1 MDDGYRNS
9 ATLYHGARDIAREAN
24 RQSRNQGMDDYRYQ
38 DGNYEGYT
46 PNDSYYRGGN
56 ESNQDEDAQSDATEG
71 HDEDD
76 EIYEGEYQGIP
87 HPDDIK
93 AKQKKKSPSR
103 SDDYRDQKD
112 LMAERLEDEEQ
123 LAHQYENIIEE
134 CGHGRFQW
142 TLFFVLG
149 LALMADGVEVFVV
162 GFVLPSAEKDMCL
175 SSSNKGMLGLIV
187 YLGMMAGA
195 FIWGGLA
202 DKLGRK
208 KVLGMSL
215 AINASFAS
223 LSSFVQG
230 YGFFLFCRLIS
241 GIGIGGSLPIVFAYF
256 SEFLSREKRG
266 EHLSWLCMFWMIGG
280 IYASAM
286 AWTIIP
292 HYGWGF
298 SMGTNYH
305 FHSWRVF
312 VIVCALP
319 CMASMVALKFMPES
333 PRFLL
338 EMGKHDEA
346 WMILKHVHDTNMRA
360 KGAPEK
366 VFTVSHIKTPKQ
378 MDEFIEIQSST
389 GTWYQRWLVRFTT
402 TFKQVWDNAL
412 YCVMGPYRMNT
423 LILAVVWFTIALSY
437 YGLIVWFP
445 DMIRHFQDEA
455 YRAKEKI
462 FKHEHLEHV
471 TFNFT
476 LENQVHEHGRF
487 FNDKFYKMKFKN
499 VIFESS
505 LFDEC
510 YFEDVVSP
518 GTFFKNC
525 TIESTI
531 FYNTD
536 LYHHKFIG
544 CRFINS
550 TFMEQKE
557 GCHLDFEE
565 DNDFL
570 IYLVSFL
577 GSLSVLPGNIVSAL
591 LMDKIGRIKMIG
603 GSMLISAVCCFF
615 LFFGNSESAM
625 IGWQCLFCGA
635 SIAAWNAL
643 DVITVELYPT
653 NKRATAFGILNGICK
668 FGAILGNSIF
678 ASFVGITKVVPILLA
693 SSSLVGGGLI
703 ALRLPETRE
712 QVLM

>member
-1 MDDGYRNS
+1 
-9 ATLYHGARDIAREAN
+9 
-24 RQSRNQGMDDYRYQ
+24 MDDYRYR
-38 DGNYEGYT
+38 GNYEGYA
-46 PNDSYYRGGN
+46 PSDSYYQGN
-56 ESNQDEDAQSDATEG
+56 ESNPEEDAQSDVTEG
-71 HDEDD
+71 HDEED

-87 HPDDIK
+87 HPDDVK
-93 AKQKKKSPSR
+93 SKQAKMAPSR
-103 SDDYRDQKD
+103 ADGLRGQADM
-112 LMAERLEDEEQ
+112 MAERMEDEEQ
-123 LAHQYENIIEE
+123 LAHQYETIIDE

-162 GFVLPSAEKDMCL
+162 SFALPSAEKDMCL
-175 SSSNKGMLGLIV
+175 SSSKKGMLGLIV

-195 FIWGGLA
+195 FILGGLA

-208 KVLGMSL
+208 RVLGMSL

-230 YGFFLFCRLIS
+230 YGAFLFCRLIS

-266 EHLSWLCMFWMIGG
+266 EHLSWLGIFWMTGG

-286 AWTIIP
+286 AWSIIP

-319 CMASMVALKFMPES
+319 CTVSMVALKFMPES

-346 WMILKHVHDTNMRA
+346 WMILKQVHDTNMRA
-360 KGAPEK
+360 KGTPEK

-389 GTWYQRWLVRFTT
+389 GTWYQRWLVRFMTI
-402 TFKQVWDNAL
+402 FKQVWDNAL

-423 LILAVVWFTIALSY
+423 LILAVVWFTMALSY
-437 YGLIVWFP
+437 YGLTVWFP
-445 DMIRHFQDEA
+445 DMIRYFQDEE
-455 YRAKEKI
+455 YKSKMKV
-462 FKHEHLEHV
+462 FFGEHV
-471 TFNFT
+471 HGATINFT
-476 LENQVHEHGRF
+476 MENQIHQHGKLV
-487 FNDKFYKMKFKN
+487 NDKFIKMYFKH
-499 VIFESS
+499 VLFEDTF
-505 LFDEC
+505 FDKC
-510 YFEDVVSP
+510 YFEDVTS
-518 GTFFKNC
+518 TDTYFKNC
-525 TIESTI
+525 TIESTT

-536 LYHHKFIG
+536 LYKHKFID

-550 TFMEQKE
+550 TFLEQKE
-557 GCHLDFEE
+557 GCHMDFEE

-577 GSLSVLPGNIVSAL
+577 GSLSVLPGNIISAL
-591 LMDKIGRIKMIG
+591 LMDRIGRLKMIG

-625 IGWQCLFCGA
+625 IGWQCLFCGT

-653 NKRATAFGILNGICK
+653 NQRATAFGILNGLCK
-668 FGAILGNSIF
+668 FGAILGNTIF

-693 SSSLVGGGLI
+693 AASLVGGGLI

>member
-1 MDDGYRNS
+1 
-9 ATLYHGARDIAREAN
+9 
-24 RQSRNQGMDDYRYQ
+24 MDDYKYH
-38 DGNYEGYT
+38 DNYEGYA
-46 PNDSYYRGGN
+46 PSDGYYRGN
-56 ESNQDEDAQSDATEG
+56 ESNPEEDAQSDVTEG
-71 HDEDD
+71 HDEED

-93 AKQKKKSPSR
+93 AKQAKMAPSR
-103 SDDYRDQKD
+103 VDGLRGQAD
-112 LMAERLEDEEQ
+112 LMAERMEEEEQ
-123 LAHQYENIIEE
+123 LAHQYETIIDE

-162 GFVLPSAEKDMCL
+162 SFALPSAEKDMCL
-175 SSSNKGMLGLIV
+175 SSSKKGML
-187 YLGMMAGA
+187 
-195 FIWGGLA
+195 
-202 DKLGRK
+202 
-208 KVLGMSL
+208 
-215 AINASFAS
+215 
-223 LSSFVQG
+223 
-230 YGFFLFCRLIS
+230 
-241 GIGIGGSLPIVFAYF
+241 
-256 SEFLSREKRG
+256 
-266 EHLSWLCMFWMIGG
+266 
-280 IYASAM
+280 
-286 AWTIIP
+286 
-292 HYGWGF
+292 GWGF
-298 SMGTNYH
+298 SMGTSYH

-319 CMASMVALKFMPES
+319 CTVSMVALKFMPES

-366 VFTVSHIKTPKQ
+366 VFTVSNIKTPKQ

-389 GTWYQRWLVRFTT
+389 GTWYQRWLVRFKT
-402 TFKQVWDNAL
+402 TFKQVWENAL

-423 LILAVVWFTIALSY
+423 LILAVVWFTMALSY
-437 YGLIVWFP
+437 YGLTVWFP
-445 DMIRHFQDEA
+445 DMIRYFQDEA
-455 YRAKEKI
+455 YKSKMKV
-462 FKHEHLEHV
+462 FHNEHV
-471 TFNFT
+471 YGVTINFT
-476 LENQVHEHGRF
+476 MENQIHQHGKLV
-487 FNDKFYKMKFKN
+487 NDKFTKMYFKH
-499 VIFESS
+499 VLFEDT

-510 YFEDVVSP
+510 YFEDVTS
-518 GTFFKNC
+518 TDTYFKNC

-536 LYHHKFIG
+536 LYQHKFIN
-544 CRFINS
+544 CHFINV
-550 TFMEQKE
+550 TFLEQKE
-557 GCHLDFEE
+557 GCHMDLEQ

-577 GSLSVLPGNIVSAL
+577 GSLSVLPGNIISAL
-591 LMDKIGRIKMIG
+591 LMDRVGRLRMIG

-625 IGWQCLFCGA
+625 IGWQCLFCGT

-653 NKRATAFGILNGICK
+653 NQRATAFGILNGLCK
-668 FGAILGNSIF
+668 FGAILGNTIF

-693 SSSLVGGGLI
+693 ATSLVGGGLI

>member
-1 MDDGYRNS
+1 MDDGYRNNPN
-9 ATLYHGARDIAREAN
+9 LYHGARDIAREAA
-24 RQSRNQGMDDYRYQ
+24 RQPWNQGMDDYKYQ
-38 DGNYEGYT
+38 DNYEGYA
-46 PNDSYYRGGN
+46 PGDGYYRGGN
-56 ESNQDEDAQSDATEG
+56 ESNQEEDAQSDATEG
-71 HDEDD
+71 HDEED

-87 HPDDIK
+87 HPDDFK
-93 AKQKKKSPSR
+93 GKQAKMAPSR
-103 SDDYRDQKD
+103 ADGFQTD
-112 LMAERLEDEEQ
+112 LMAERMEDEEQ
-123 LAHQYENIIEE
+123 LAHQYETIIEE

-162 GFVLPSAEKDMCL
+162 SFALPSAEKDMCL
-175 SSSNKGMLGLIV
+175 SSSKKGMLGLIV

-195 FIWGGLA
+195 FVLGGLA

-208 KVLGMSL
+208 RVLSVSL
-215 AINASFAS
+215 AINACFAS

-230 YGFFLFCRLIS
+230 YGAFLFCRLIS

-266 EHLSWLCMFWMIGG
+266 EHLSWLGIFWMAGG
-280 IYASAM
+280 LYASAM
-286 AWTIIP
+286 AWSIIP

-298 SMGTNYH
+298 SMGTSYH

-312 VIVCALP
+312 VIVCVLP
-319 CMASMVALKFMPES
+319 CAVSAVALKFMPES

-346 WMILKHVHDTNMRA
+346 WMILKQVHDTNMRA
-360 KGAPEK
+360 KGTPEK

-412 YCVMGPYRMNT
+412 YCVLGPFRMNT
-423 LILAVVWFTIALSY
+423 LILAVVWFTLALSY
-437 YGLIVWFP
+437 YGLTVWFP
-445 DMIRHFQDEA
+445 DMIRYFQDEE
-455 YRAKEKI
+455 YKSKMKV
-462 FKHEHLEHV
+462 FFGEHV
-471 TFNFT
+471 YGATINFT
-476 LENQVHEHGRF
+476 MENQIHQHGKLV
-487 FNDKFYKMKFKN
+487 NDKFTKMYFKH
-499 VIFESS
+499 VLFEDTY
-505 LFDEC
+505 FDKC
-510 YFEDVVSP
+510 YFEDVTS
-518 GTFFKNC
+518 TDTYFKNC
-525 TIESTI
+525 TIESTF

-536 LYHHKFIG
+536 LYKHKFID
-544 CRFINS
+544 CRFINT
-550 TFMEQKE
+550 TFLEQKE
-557 GCHLDFEE
+557 GCHMDFEE

-577 GSLSVLPGNIVSAL
+577 GSLSVLPGNIISAL
-591 LMDKIGRIKMIG
+591 LMDRVGRLKMMG

-625 IGWQCLFCGA
+625 IGWQCLFCGT

-643 DVITVELYPT
+643 GVITVELYPT
-653 NKRATAFGILNGICK
+653 NQRATAFGILNGLCK
-668 FGAILGNSIF
+668 FGAILGNTIF

-693 SSSLVGGGLI
+693 AASLVGGGLI

>member
-1 MDDGYRNS
+1 MEDGYRNS
-9 ATLYHGARDIAREAN
+9 PHLYHGARDLAREAT
-24 RQSRNQGMDDYRYQ
+24 RQSRNQGMDDYTYQ
-38 DGNYEGYT
+38 DSYEGYA
-46 PNDSYYRGGN
+46 PSDGYYRGN
-56 ESNQDEDAQSDATEG
+56 ESNPEEDAQSDVTEG
-71 HDEDD
+71 HDEED

-87 HPDDIK
+87 HPDDVK
-93 AKQKKKSPSR
+93 ARQTKMAPSR
-103 SDDYRDQKD
+103 ADGLRGRAD
-112 LMAERLEDEEQ
+112 LLAERMEDEEQ
-123 LAHQYENIIEE
+123 LAHQYETIIDE

-162 GFVLPSAEKDMCL
+162 SFVLPSAEKDMCL
-175 SSSNKGMLGLIV
+175 SSSKKGMLGMIV

-195 FIWGGLA
+195 FVLGGLA

-208 KVLGMSL
+208 RALSMSL
-215 AINASFAS
+215 ALNASFAS

-230 YGFFLFCRLIS
+230 YGGFLFCRLIS
-241 GIGIGGSLPIVFAYF
+241 GIGIGGALPIVFAYF

-266 EHLSWLCMFWMIGG
+266 EHLSWLGIFWMTGG

-298 SMGTNYH
+298 SMGTHYH

-319 CMASMVALKFMPES
+319 CTVSMLALKFMPES

-346 WMILKHVHDTNMRA
+346 WMILKQVHDTNMRA
-360 KGAPEK
+360 KGTPEK
-366 VFTVSHIKTPKQ
+366 VFTVSNIKTPKQ

-389 GTWYQRWLVRFTT
+389 GTWYQRWLVRFKT

-412 YCVMGPYRMNT
+412 YCVLGPCRRNT
-423 LILAVVWFTIALSY
+423 FVLAVVWLTMALSY
-437 YGLIVWFP
+437 YGLTVWFP
-445 DMIRHFQDEA
+445 DMIRYFQDEE
-455 YRAKEKI
+455 YKSKMKV
-462 FKHEHLEHV
+462 FFGEHV
-471 TFNFT
+471 YGATINFT
-476 LENQVHEHGRF
+476 MENQIHQHGTLV
-487 FNDKFYKMKFKN
+487 NDKFTKMYFKN
-499 VIFESS
+499 VLFEDTF
-505 LFDEC
+505 FDEC
-510 YFEDVVSP
+510 YFEDVTS
-518 GTFFKNC
+518 TDTYFKNC

-536 LYHHKFIG
+536 LYEHKFIN
-544 CRFINS
+544 CRFVNS
-550 TFMEQKE
+550 TFLEQKE
-557 GCHLDFEE
+557 GCHMDLEQ

-577 GSLSVLPGNIVSAL
+577 GSLSVLPGNIISAL
-591 LMDKIGRIKMIG
+591 LMDRIGRLKMIG
-603 GSMLISAVCCFF
+603 GSMLLSAVCCFF

-625 IGWQCLFCGA
+625 IGWQCLFCGT

-653 NKRATAFGILNGICK
+653 NQRATAFGILNGLCK
-668 FGAILGNSIF
+668 FGAILGNTIF

-693 SSSLVGGGLI
+693 ATSLVGGGLI

>member
-1 MDDGYRNS
+1 QG
-9 ATLYHGARDIAREAN
+9 GREAN
-24 RQSRNQGMDDYRYQ
+24 QVSDDYRYQ
-38 DGNYEGYT
+38 DGNYEGYA
-46 PNDSYYRGGN
+46 PNDGYYRGGD
-56 ESNQDEDAQSDATEG
+56 ETAHEEDAQSDVTEG

-76 EIYEGEYQGIP
+76 EVYEGEYQGIP

-93 AKQKKKSPSR
+93 EKQKKRAPAVA
-103 SDDYRDQKD
+103 DEYRDRAD
-112 LMAERLEDEEQ
+112 LMAERMEDEEQ

-187 YLGMMAGA
+187 YLGMMVGA
-195 FIWGGLA
+195 VMLGGLA

-208 KVLGMSL
+208 KCLIISL
-215 AINASFAS
+215 SINAAFAF

-241 GIGIGGSLPIVFAYF
+241 GLGIGGSLPIVFAYF

-280 IYASAM
+280 IFASAM
-286 AWTIIP
+286 AWSIIP

-298 SMGTNYH
+298 SMGTKYH

-312 VIVCALP
+312 VLVCSLP
-319 CMASMVALKFMPES
+319 CIASLVALKFMPES

-338 EMGKHDEA
+338 EIGKHDEA
-346 WMILKHVHDTNMRA
+346 WMILKQVHDTNMRA
-360 KGAPEK
+360 KGEPER
-366 VFTVSHIKTPKQ
+366 VFTVSYIKTPKQ
-378 MDEFIEIQSST
+378 VDEFIEIQSST
-389 GTWYQRWLVRFTT
+389 GTWYQRWLVRITT
-402 TFKQVWDNAL
+402 TFKQVWDNVL
-412 YCVMGPYRMNT
+412 YCLTAQYRMNT
-423 LILAVVWFTIALSY
+423 LMLAVVWFTMALSY

-445 DMIRHFQDEA
+445 DMIRYLQEEA
-455 YRAKEKI
+455 YESRVKI
-462 FKHEHLEHV
+462 FDEEEVSHF

-476 LENQVHEHGRF
+476 LENQIHRNGEYR
-487 FNDKFYKMKFKN
+487 NDKFIGMKFKE
-499 VIFESS
+499 VRFEDS
-505 LFDEC
+505 LFEEC
-510 YFEDVVSP
+510 YFEDVTSSE
-518 GTFFKNC
+518 TFFENC
-525 TIESTI
+525 TIISTV

-536 LYHHKFIG
+536 LYEHKFIN
-544 CRFINS
+544 CRLINS
-550 TFMEQKE
+550 TFLKEKE

-577 GSLSVLPGNIVSAL
+577 GSLSVLPGNIISAL

-653 NKRATAFGILNGICK
+653 DKRATAFGILNGLCK

-693 SSSLVGGGLI
+693 SSALVGGGLL

>member
-1 MDDGYRNS
+1 
-9 ATLYHGARDIAREAN
+9 
-24 RQSRNQGMDDYRYQ
+24 MDDYKYH
-38 DGNYEGYT
+38 DNYEGYA
-46 PNDSYYRGGN
+46 PSDGYYRGN
-56 ESNQDEDAQSDATEG
+56 ESNPEEDAQSDVTEG
-71 HDEDD
+71 HDEED

-93 AKQKKKSPSR
+93 AKQTKMAPSR
-103 SDDYRDQKD
+103 VDGLRGQAD
-112 LMAERLEDEEQ
+112 LMAERMEEEEQ
-123 LAHQYENIIEE
+123 LAHQYETIIDE

-162 GFVLPSAEKDMCL
+162 SFALPSAEKDMCL
-175 SSSNKGMLGLIV
+175 SSSKKGML
-187 YLGMMAGA
+187 
-195 FIWGGLA
+195 
-202 DKLGRK
+202 
-208 KVLGMSL
+208 
-215 AINASFAS
+215 
-223 LSSFVQG
+223 
-230 YGFFLFCRLIS
+230 
-241 GIGIGGSLPIVFAYF
+241 
-256 SEFLSREKRG
+256 
-266 EHLSWLCMFWMIGG
+266 
-280 IYASAM
+280 
-286 AWTIIP
+286 
-292 HYGWGF
+292 GWGF

-319 CMASMVALKFMPES
+319 CTVSMVALKFMPES

-366 VFTVSHIKTPKQ
+366 VFTVSNIKTPKQ

-389 GTWYQRWLVRFTT
+389 GTWYQRWLVRFKT
-402 TFKQVWDNAL
+402 TFKQVWENAL

-423 LILAVVWFTIALSY
+423 LILAVVWFTMALSY
-437 YGLIVWFP
+437 YGLTVWFP
-445 DMIRHFQDEA
+445 DMIRYFQDEA
-455 YRAKEKI
+455 YKSKMKV
-462 FKHEHLEHV
+462 FHDEHV
-471 TFNFT
+471 YGVTINFT
-476 LENQVHEHGRF
+476 MENQIHQRGKLV
-487 FNDKFYKMKFKN
+487 NDKFTKMYFKH
-499 VIFESS
+499 VLFEDT

-510 YFEDVVSP
+510 YFEDVTS
-518 GTFFKNC
+518 TDTYFKNC

-536 LYHHKFIG
+536 LYQHKFIN
-544 CRFINS
+544 CHFINV
-550 TFMEQKE
+550 TFLEQKE
-557 GCHLDFEE
+557 GCHMDLEQ

-577 GSLSVLPGNIVSAL
+577 GSLSVLPGNIISAL
-591 LMDKIGRIKMIG
+591 LMDRVGRLKMIG

-625 IGWQCLFCGA
+625 IGWQCLFCGT

-653 NKRATAFGILNGICK
+653 NQRATAFGILNGLCK
-668 FGAILGNSIF
+668 FGAILGNTIF

-693 SSSLVGGGLI
+693 ATSLVGGGLI

>member
-1 MDDGYRNS
+1 YAPSDGY
-9 ATLYHGARDIAREAN
+9 
-24 RQSRNQGMDDYRYQ
+24 YR
-38 DGNYEGYT
+38 
-46 PNDSYYRGGN
+46 GN
-56 ESNQDEDAQSDATEG
+56 ESNPEEDAQSDVTEG
-71 HDEDD
+71 HDEED

-87 HPDDIK
+87 HPDDVK
-93 AKQKKKSPSR
+93 AKQTKMAPSR
-103 SDDYRDQKD
+103 ADGLRGRAD
-112 LMAERLEDEEQ
+112 LIAERMEDEEQ
-123 LAHQYENIIEE
+123 LAHQYETIIDE

-142 TLFFVLG
+142 ILFFVLG

-162 GFVLPSAEKDMCL
+162 SFALPSAEKDMCL
-175 SSSNKGMLGLIV
+175 SSSKKGMLGLIV

-195 FIWGGLA
+195 FILGGLA

-208 KVLGMSL
+208 RVLSMSL
-215 AINASFAS
+215 ALNASFAS

-230 YGFFLFCRLIS
+230 YGAFLFCRLIS
-241 GIGIGGSLPIVFAYF
+241 GVGIGGALPIVFAYF

-266 EHLSWLCMFWMIGG
+266 EHLSWLGIFWMTGG

-298 SMGTNYH
+298 SMGTHYH

-319 CMASMVALKFMPES
+319 CTVSMVALRFMPES

-338 EMGKHDEA
+338 EEA
-346 WMILKHVHDTNMRA
+346 FL
-360 KGAPEK
+360 G
-366 VFTVSHIKTPKQ
+366 
-378 MDEFIEIQSST
+378 
-389 GTWYQRWLVRFTT
+389 
-402 TFKQVWDNAL
+402 
-412 YCVMGPYRMNT
+412 
-423 LILAVVWFTIALSY
+423 Y
-437 YGLIVWFP
+437 YGLTVWFP
-445 DMIRHFQDEA
+445 DMIRYFQDEE
-455 YRAKEKI
+455 YKSRMKV
-462 FKHEHLEHV
+462 FFGEHV
-471 TFNFT
+471 YGATINFT
-476 LENQVHEHGRF
+476 MENQIHQHGKLV
-487 FNDKFYKMKFKN
+487 NDKFTKMYFKH
-499 VIFESS
+499 VLFEDTF
-505 LFDEC
+505 FDEC
-510 YFEDVVSP
+510 YFEDVTS
-518 GTFFKNC
+518 TDTYFKNC

-536 LYHHKFIG
+536 LYEHKFIN

-550 TFMEQKE
+550 TFLEQKE
-557 GCHLDFEE
+557 GCHMDFEQ

-577 GSLSVLPGNIVSAL
+577 GSLSVLPGNIISAL
-591 LMDKIGRIKMIG
+591 LMDRIGRLKMIG
-603 GSMLISAVCCFF
+603 GSMLLSAVCCFF

-625 IGWQCLFCGA
+625 IGWQCLFCGT

-653 NKRATAFGILNGICK
+653 NQRATAFGILNGLCK
-668 FGAILGNSIF
+668 FGAILGNTIF

-693 SSSLVGGGLI
+693 ATSLVGGGLI

>member
-1 MDDGYRNS
+1 MDERNRKS
-9 ATLYHGARDIAREAN
+9 AQPYHGARDIARET
-24 RQSRNQGMDDYRYQ
+24 RTSRNQGMDDYRYQ
-38 DGNYEGYT
+38 DSNYEGYT
-46 PNDSYYRGGN
+46 PSDSYYRTG
-56 ESNQDEDAQSDATEG
+56 EDPNQEEDVQSDATEG

-76 EIYEGEYQGIP
+76 EVYEGEYQGIP
-87 HPDDIK
+87 HPDDIR

-103 SDDYRDQKD
+103 PDDFRDRAD
-112 LMAERLEDEEQ
+112 LLAERLEDEEQ
-123 LAHQYENIIEE
+123 LAHQYESIIEE

-215 AINASFAS
+215 ALNASFAS
-223 LSSFVQG
+223 LSSFVQE

-280 IYASAM
+280 IYASAT
-286 AWTIIP
+286 AWSIIP

-298 SMGTNYH
+298 SMGSNYH

-312 VIVCALP
+312 VIICALP
-319 CMASMVALKFMPES
+319 CLASMVALNFMPES

-338 EMGKHDEA
+338 ETGKHDEA
-346 WMILKHVHDTNMRA
+346 WMILKQVHDTNMRA
-360 KGAPEK
+360 KGEPEK
-366 VFTVSHIKTPKQ
+366 VFTVSNIKTPKQ

-402 TFKQVWDNAL
+402 TVKQVWDNAL

-445 DMIRHFQDEA
+445 DMIRYLQDEA
-455 YRAKEKI
+455 YKSRAKTFYREQV
-462 FKHEHLEHV
+462 EHF

-476 LENQVHEHGRF
+476 LENQIHRNGRY
-487 FNDKFYKMKFKN
+487 FNDKFSKMKFKD
-499 VIFESS
+499 VIFEDSV
-505 LFDEC
+505 FEEC
-510 YFEDVVSP
+510 YFEDVTSSE
-518 GTFFKNC
+518 TFFKNC
-525 TIESTI
+525 TIESTL

-536 LYHHKFIG
+536 LYKHKFID

-550 TFMEQKE
+550 TFLEQKE

-577 GSLSVLPGNIVSAL
+577 GSLSVLPGNIISAL

-625 IGWQCLFCGA
+625 IGWQCLFCGT

-653 NKRATAFGILNGICK
+653 NKRATAFGILNGLCK

-693 SSSLVGGGLI
+693 SSALVGGGLI

>member
-1 MDDGYRNS
+1 MDDRYRN
-9 ATLYHGARDIAREAN
+9 TNLYQGGREAN
-24 RQSRNQGMDDYRYQ
+24 QVSDDYRYQ
-38 DGNYEGYT
+38 DGNYEGYA
-46 PNDSYYRGGN
+46 PNDGYYRGGH
-56 ESNQDEDAQSDATEG
+56 EPAHEEDAQSDVTEG

-76 EIYEGEYQGIP
+76 EVYEGEYQGIP

-93 AKQKKKSPSR
+93 EKQKKRAPAVA
-103 SDDYRDQKD
+103 DEYRDRAD
-112 LMAERLEDEEQ
+112 LMAERMEDEEQ

-187 YLGMMAGA
+187 YLGMMVGA
-195 FIWGGLA
+195 VMLGGLA

-208 KVLGMSL
+208 KCLIISL
-215 AINASFAS
+215 AINAAFAF

-241 GIGIGGSLPIVFAYF
+241 GLGIGGSLPIVFAYF

-280 IYASAM
+280 IFASAM
-286 AWTIIP
+286 AWSIIP

-298 SMGTNYH
+298 SMGTKYH

-312 VIVCALP
+312 VLVCSLP
-319 CMASMVALKFMPES
+319 CIASLVALKFMPES

-338 EMGKHDEA
+338 EIGKHDEA

-360 KGAPEK
+360 KGEPER
-366 VFTVSHIKTPKQ
+366 VFTVSYIKTPKQ
-378 MDEFIEIQSST
+378 VDEFIEIQSST
-389 GTWYQRWLVRFTT
+389 GTWYQRWLVRITT
-402 TFKQVWDNAL
+402 TFKQVWDNVL
-412 YCVMGPYRMNT
+412 YCLTAQYRMNT
-423 LILAVVWFTIALSY
+423 LMLAVVWFTMALSY

-445 DMIRHFQDEA
+445 DMIRYLQEEA
-455 YRAKEKI
+455 YESRVKI
-462 FKHEHLEHV
+462 FDDEEVSHF

-476 LENQVHEHGRF
+476 LENQIHRNGEYR
-487 FNDKFYKMKFKN
+487 NDKFIGMKFKE
-499 VIFESS
+499 VRFEDS
-505 LFDEC
+505 LFEEC
-510 YFEDVVSP
+510 YFEDVTSSE
-518 GTFFKNC
+518 TFFENC
-525 TIESTI
+525 TIISTV

-536 LYHHKFIG
+536 LYEHKFIN
-544 CRFINS
+544 CRLINS
-550 TFMEQKE
+550 TFLKEKE

-577 GSLSVLPGNIVSAL
+577 GSLSVLPGNIISAL

-653 NKRATAFGILNGICK
+653 DKRATAFGILNGLCK

-693 SSSLVGGGLI
+693 SSALVGGGLL

>member
-1 MDDGYRNS
+1 QG
-9 ATLYHGARDIAREAN
+9 GREAN
-24 RQSRNQGMDDYRYQ
+24 QVSDDYRYQ
-38 DGNYEGYT
+38 DGNYEGYA
-46 PNDSYYRGGN
+46 PNDSYYRGGGEPAN
-56 ESNQDEDAQSDATEG
+56 EEDAQSDVTEG

-76 EIYEGEYQGIP
+76 EVYEGEYQGIP

-93 AKQKKKSPSR
+93 EKQKKRAPAV
-103 SDDYRDQKD
+103 DDEYRDRAD
-112 LMAERLEDEEQ
+112 LMAERMEDEEQ

-187 YLGMMAGA
+187 YLGMMVGA
-195 FIWGGLA
+195 VMLGGLA

-208 KVLGMSL
+208 KCLIISL
-215 AINASFAS
+215 AINAAFAF

-241 GIGIGGSLPIVFAYF
+241 GLGIGGSLPIVFAYF

-280 IYASAM
+280 IFASAM
-286 AWTIIP
+286 AWSIIP

-298 SMGTNYH
+298 SMGTKYH

-312 VIVCALP
+312 VLVCSLP
-319 CMASMVALKFMPES
+319 CIASLVALKFMPES

-346 WMILKHVHDTNMRA
+346 WMILKQVHDTNMRA
-360 KGAPEK
+360 KGEPER
-366 VFTVSHIKTPKQ
+366 VFTVSYIKTPKQ
-378 MDEFIEIQSST
+378 VDEFIEIQSST
-389 GTWYQRWLVRFTT
+389 GTWYQRWLVRITT
-402 TFKQVWDNAL
+402 TFKQVWDNVL
-412 YCVMGPYRMNT
+412 YCLTAQYRMNT
-423 LILAVVWFTIALSY
+423 LMLAVVWFTMALSY

-445 DMIRHFQDEA
+445 DMIRYLQEEA
-455 YRAKEKI
+455 YESRVKI
-462 FKHEHLEHV
+462 FDEEEVSHF

-476 LENQVHEHGRF
+476 LENQIHRNGEYR
-487 FNDKFYKMKFKN
+487 NDKFIGMKFKE
-499 VIFESS
+499 VRFEDS
-505 LFDEC
+505 LFEEC
-510 YFEDVVSP
+510 YFEDVTSSE
-518 GTFFKNC
+518 TFFENC
-525 TIESTI
+525 TIISTV

-536 LYHHKFIG
+536 LYEHKFIN
-544 CRFINS
+544 CRLINS
-550 TFMEQKE
+550 TFLKEKE

-577 GSLSVLPGNIVSAL
+577 GSLSVLPGNIISAL

-653 NKRATAFGILNGICK
+653 DKRATAFGILNGLCK

-693 SSSLVGGGLI
+693 SSALVGGGLL

>member
-1 MDDGYRNS
+1 
-9 ATLYHGARDIAREAN
+9 
-24 RQSRNQGMDDYRYQ
+24 MDDYRYQ

-46 PNDSYYRGGN
+46 QNDSYYRRD

-93 AKQKKKSPSR
+93 TKQKKKSPSR

-112 LMAERLEDEEQ
+112 LIAERLEDEEQ

-346 WMILKHVHDTNMRA
+346 WMILKNVHDTNMRA
-360 KGAPEK
+360 KGTPEK

-389 GTWYQRWLVRFTT
+389 GTWYQRWLVRLTT

-423 LILAVVWFTIALSY
+423 LILAVVWFSIALSY

-445 DMIRHFQDEA
+445 DMIRHIQDEA
-455 YRAKEKI
+455 YKSKEKV

-487 FNDKFYKMKFKN
+487 FNDKFYKMKLKN
-499 VIFESS
+499 VIFETSF
-505 LFDEC
+505 FDEC

-525 TIESTI
+525 TIESTV
-531 FYNTD
+531 FYNT
-536 LYHHKFIG
+536 
-544 CRFINS
+544 
-550 TFMEQKE
+550 
-557 GCHLDFEE
+557 
-565 DNDFL
+565 
-570 IYLVSFL
+570 
-577 GSLSVLPGNIVSAL
+577 
-591 LMDKIGRIKMIG
+591 G

-668 FGAILGNSIF
+668 FAAILGNSIF

>member
-1 MDDGYRNS
+1 MDDGYRN
-9 ATLYHGARDIAREAN
+9 TNRYQGGREAN
-24 RQSRNQGMDDYRYQ
+24 QVSDDYRYQ
-38 DGNYEGYT
+38 DDNYEGYA
-46 PNDSYYRGGN
+46 PNDGYYHGGD
-56 ESNQDEDAQSDATEG
+56 EPTHEEDAQSDVTEG

-76 EIYEGEYQGIP
+76 EVYEGEYQGIP

-93 AKQKKKSPSR
+93 EKQKKRAPAV
-103 SDDYRDQKD
+103 DDEYRDRAD
-112 LMAERLEDEEQ
+112 LMAERMEDEEQ

-187 YLGMMAGA
+187 YLGMMVGA
-195 FIWGGLA
+195 VMLGGLA

-208 KVLGMSL
+208 KCLIISL
-215 AINASFAS
+215 TINAAFAF

-241 GIGIGGSLPIVFAYF
+241 GLGIGGSLPIVFAYF

-280 IYASAM
+280 IFASAM
-286 AWTIIP
+286 AWSIIP

-298 SMGTNYH
+298 SMGTKYH

-312 VIVCALP
+312 VLVCSLP
-319 CMASMVALKFMPES
+319 CIASLVALKFMPES

-338 EMGKHDEA
+338 EIGKHDEA
-346 WMILKHVHDTNMRA
+346 WMILKQVHDTNMRA
-360 KGAPEK
+360 KGEPER
-366 VFTVSHIKTPKQ
+366 VFTVSYIKTPKQ
-378 MDEFIEIQSST
+378 VDEFIEIQSST
-389 GTWYQRWLVRFTT
+389 GTWYQRWLVRITT
-402 TFKQVWDNAL
+402 TFKQVWDNVL
-412 YCVMGPYRMNT
+412 YCLTAQYRMNT
-423 LILAVVWFTIALSY
+423 LMLAVVWFTMALSY

-445 DMIRHFQDEA
+445 DMIRYLQEEA
-455 YRAKEKI
+455 YESRVKI
-462 FKHEHLEHV
+462 FDEEEVSHF

-476 LENQVHEHGRF
+476 LENQIHRNGEYR
-487 FNDKFYKMKFKN
+487 NDKFIGMKFKE
-499 VIFESS
+499 VKFEDS
-505 LFDEC
+505 LFEDC
-510 YFEDVVSP
+510 YFEDVTSSE
-518 GTFFKNC
+518 TFFENC
-525 TIESTI
+525 TIISTV

-536 LYHHKFIG
+536 LYEHKFIN

-550 TFMEQKE
+550 TFLKEKE
-557 GCHLDFEE
+557 GCHMDFEE

-577 GSLSVLPGNIVSAL
+577 GSLSVLPGNIISAL

-653 NKRATAFGILNGICK
+653 DKRATAFGILNGICK

-678 ASFVGITKVVPILLA
+678 ASFVGVTKVVPILLA
-693 SSSLVGGGLI
+693 SSALVGGGLL

>member
-1 MDDGYRNS
+1 
-9 ATLYHGARDIAREAN
+9 
-24 RQSRNQGMDDYRYQ
+24 MDDYKYH
-38 DGNYEGYT
+38 DNYEGYA
-46 PNDSYYRGGN
+46 PSDGYYRGN
-56 ESNQDEDAQSDATEG
+56 ESNPEEDAQSDVTEG
-71 HDEDD
+71 HDEED

-93 AKQKKKSPSR
+93 TKQTKMAPSR
-103 SDDYRDQKD
+103 VDGLRGQAD
-112 LMAERLEDEEQ
+112 LMAERMEEEEQ
-123 LAHQYENIIEE
+123 LAHQYETIIDE

-162 GFVLPSAEKDMCL
+162 SFALPSAEKDMCL
-175 SSSNKGMLGLIV
+175 SSSKKGML
-187 YLGMMAGA
+187 
-195 FIWGGLA
+195 
-202 DKLGRK
+202 
-208 KVLGMSL
+208 
-215 AINASFAS
+215 
-223 LSSFVQG
+223 
-230 YGFFLFCRLIS
+230 
-241 GIGIGGSLPIVFAYF
+241 
-256 SEFLSREKRG
+256 
-266 EHLSWLCMFWMIGG
+266 
-280 IYASAM
+280 
-286 AWTIIP
+286 
-292 HYGWGF
+292 GWGF
-298 SMGTNYH
+298 SMGTSYH

-319 CMASMVALKFMPES
+319 CTVSMVALKFMPES

-360 KGAPEK
+360 KGTPEK
-366 VFTVSHIKTPKQ
+366 VFTVSNIKTPKQ

-389 GTWYQRWLVRFTT
+389 GSWYQRWLVRFKT
-402 TFKQVWDNAL
+402 TFKQVWENAL

-423 LILAVVWFTIALSY
+423 LILAVVWFTMALSY
-437 YGLIVWFP
+437 YGLTVWFP
-445 DMIRHFQDEA
+445 DMIRYFQDEA
-455 YRAKEKI
+455 YKSKMKV
-462 FKHEHLEHV
+462 FHNEHV
-471 TFNFT
+471 YGVTINFT
-476 LENQVHEHGRF
+476 MENQIHQHGKLV
-487 FNDKFYKMKFKN
+487 NDKFTKMYFKH
-499 VIFESS
+499 VLFEDT

-510 YFEDVVSP
+510 YFEDVTS
-518 GTFFKNC
+518 TDTYFKNC

-536 LYHHKFIG
+536 LYQHKFIN
-544 CRFINS
+544 CHFINV
-550 TFMEQKE
+550 TFLEQKE
-557 GCHLDFEE
+557 GCHMDLEQ

-577 GSLSVLPGNIVSAL
+577 GSLSVLPGNIISAL
-591 LMDKIGRIKMIG
+591 LMDRVGRLKMIG

-625 IGWQCLFCGA
+625 IGWQCLFCGT

-653 NKRATAFGILNGICK
+653 NQRATAFGILNGLCK
-668 FGAILGNSIF
+668 FGAILGNTIF

-693 SSSLVGGGLI
+693 ATSLVGGGLI

>member
-1 MDDGYRNS
+1 QG
-9 ATLYHGARDIAREAN
+9 GREAN
-24 RQSRNQGMDDYRYQ
+24 QVSDDYRYQ
-38 DGNYEGYT
+38 DGNYEGYA
-46 PNDSYYRGGN
+46 PNDGYYHGGD
-56 ESNQDEDAQSDATEG
+56 EPAHEEDAQSDVTEG

-76 EIYEGEYQGIP
+76 EVYEGEYQGIP

-93 AKQKKKSPSR
+93 EKQKKRAPAVA
-103 SDDYRDQKD
+103 DEYRDRAD
-112 LMAERLEDEEQ
+112 LMAERMEDEEQ

-187 YLGMMAGA
+187 YLGMMVGA
-195 FIWGGLA
+195 VMLGGLA

-208 KVLGMSL
+208 KCLIISL
-215 AINASFAS
+215 TINAAFAF

-241 GIGIGGSLPIVFAYF
+241 GLGIGGSLPIVFAYF

-280 IYASAM
+280 IFASAM
-286 AWTIIP
+286 AWSIIP

-298 SMGTNYH
+298 SMGTKYH

-312 VIVCALP
+312 VLVCSLP
-319 CMASMVALKFMPES
+319 CIASLVALKFMPES

-338 EMGKHDEA
+338 EIGKHDEA

-360 KGAPEK
+360 KGEPER
-366 VFTVSHIKTPKQ
+366 VFTVSYIKTPKQ
-378 MDEFIEIQSST
+378 VDEFIEIQSST
-389 GTWYQRWLVRFTT
+389 GTWYQRWLVRITT
-402 TFKQVWDNAL
+402 TFKQVWDNVL
-412 YCVMGPYRMNT
+412 YCLTAQYRMNT
-423 LILAVVWFTIALSY
+423 LMLAVVWFTMALSY

-445 DMIRHFQDEA
+445 DMIRYLQEEA
-455 YRAKEKI
+455 YESRVKI
-462 FKHEHLEHV
+462 FDEEEVSHF

-476 LENQVHEHGRF
+476 LENQIHRNGEYR
-487 FNDKFYKMKFKN
+487 NDKFIGMKFKE
-499 VIFESS
+499 VRFEDS
-505 LFDEC
+505 LFEEC
-510 YFEDVVSP
+510 YFEDVTSSE
-518 GTFFKNC
+518 TFFENC
-525 TIESTI
+525 TIISTV

-536 LYHHKFIG
+536 LYEHKFIN
-544 CRFINS
+544 CRLINS
-550 TFMEQKE
+550 TFLKEKE

-577 GSLSVLPGNIVSAL
+577 GSLSVLPGNIISAL

-653 NKRATAFGILNGICK
+653 DKRATAFGILNGLCK

-693 SSSLVGGGLI
+693 SSALVGGGLL

>member
-1 MDDGYRNS
+1 MDDGYRN
-9 ATLYHGARDIAREAN
+9 TNLYQGGREAN
-24 RQSRNQGMDDYRYQ
+24 QVSDNYRYQ
-38 DGNYEGYT
+38 DGNYEGYA
-46 PNDSYYRGGN
+46 PNDGYYHGGD
-56 ESNQDEDAQSDATEG
+56 EPAHEEDAQSDVTEG

-76 EIYEGEYQGIP
+76 EVYEGEYQGIP

-93 AKQKKKSPSR
+93 EKQKKRAPAVA
-103 SDDYRDQKD
+103 DEYRDRDD
-112 LMAERLEDEEQ
+112 LMAERMEDEEQ

-187 YLGMMAGA
+187 YLGMMVGA
-195 FIWGGLA
+195 VMLGGLA

-208 KVLGMSL
+208 KCLIISL
-215 AINASFAS
+215 AINAAFAF

-241 GIGIGGSLPIVFAYF
+241 GLGIGGSLPIVFAYF

-280 IYASAM
+280 IFASAM
-286 AWTIIP
+286 AWSIIP

-298 SMGTNYH
+298 SMGTKYH

-312 VIVCALP
+312 VLVCSLP
-319 CMASMVALKFMPES
+319 CIASLVALKFMPES

-338 EMGKHDEA
+338 EIGKHDEA
-346 WMILKHVHDTNMRA
+346 WMILKQVHDTNMRA
-360 KGAPEK
+360 KGEPER
-366 VFTVSHIKTPKQ
+366 VFTVSYIKTPKQ
-378 MDEFIEIQSST
+378 VDEFIEIQSST
-389 GTWYQRWLVRFTT
+389 GTWYQRWLVRITT
-402 TFKQVWDNAL
+402 TFKQVWDNVL
-412 YCVMGPYRMNT
+412 YCLTAQYRMNT
-423 LILAVVWFTIALSY
+423 LMLAVVWFTMALSY

-445 DMIRHFQDEA
+445 DMIRYLQEEA
-455 YRAKEKI
+455 YESRVKI
-462 FKHEHLEHV
+462 FDEEEVSHF

-476 LENQVHEHGRF
+476 LENQIHRNGEYR
-487 FNDKFYKMKFKN
+487 NDKFIGMKFKE
-499 VIFESS
+499 VRFEDS
-505 LFDEC
+505 LFEEC
-510 YFEDVVSP
+510 YFEDVTSSE
-518 GTFFKNC
+518 TFFENC
-525 TIESTI
+525 TIISTV

-536 LYHHKFIG
+536 LYEHKFIN
-544 CRFINS
+544 CRLINS
-550 TFMEQKE
+550 TFMKEKE

-577 GSLSVLPGNIVSAL
+577 GSLSVLPGNIISAL

-653 NKRATAFGILNGICK
+653 DKRATAFGILNGLCK

-693 SSSLVGGGLI
+693 SSALVGGGLL

>member
-1 MDDGYRNS
+1 
-9 ATLYHGARDIAREAN
+9 
-24 RQSRNQGMDDYRYQ
+24 MDDYKYQ
-38 DGNYEGYT
+38 DNYGGYA
-46 PNDSYYRGGN
+46 PSDGYYRGN
-56 ESNQDEDAQSDATEG
+56 ESNPDEDAQSDVTEG

-87 HPDDIK
+87 HPDDVK
-93 AKQKKKSPSR
+93 AKQAEMASSR
-103 SDDYRDQKD
+103 MDSLRGQTD
-112 LMAERLEDEEQ
+112 LIAERLEDEEQ
-123 LAHQYENIIEE
+123 LAHQYETIMDE

-142 TLFFVLG
+142 ILFFVLG

-162 GFVLPSAEKDMCL
+162 SFALPSAEKDMCL
-175 SSSNKGMLGLIV
+175 SSSKKGMLGMIV

-195 FIWGGLA
+195 FILGGLA

-208 KVLGMSL
+208 RVLSISL
-215 AINASFAS
+215 AVNASFAS

-230 YGFFLFCRLIS
+230 YGAFLFCRLIS

-266 EHLSWLCMFWMIGG
+266 EHLSWLGIFWMTGG
-280 IYASAM
+280 LYASAM
-286 AWTIIP
+286 AWSIIP

-319 CMASMVALKFMPES
+319 CTVSMVALKFMPES

-346 WMILKHVHDTNMRA
+346 WMILKQVHDTNMRA
-360 KGAPEK
+360 KGTPEK
-366 VFTVSHIKTPKQ
+366 VFTVSNIKTPKQ

-389 GTWYQRWLVRFTT
+389 GTWYQRWLVRFKTI
-402 TFKQVWDNAL
+402 FKQVWDNAL
-412 YCVMGPYRMNT
+412 YCIMGPYRMNT
-423 LILAVVWFTIALSY
+423 LILAVVWFAMALSY
-437 YGLIVWFP
+437 YGLTVWFP
-445 DMIRHFQDEA
+445 DMIRYFQDEE
-455 YRAKEKI
+455 YKSKMKV
-462 FKHEHLEHV
+462 FFGEHV
-471 TFNFT
+471 YGATINFT
-476 LENQVHEHGRF
+476 MENQIHQHGKLV
-487 FNDKFYKMKFKN
+487 NDKFTRMYFKH
-499 VIFESS
+499 VLFEDTF
-505 LFDEC
+505 FDEC
-510 YFEDVVSP
+510 YFEDVTS
-518 GTFFKNC
+518 TDTYFKNC
-525 TIESTI
+525 TIESTV

-536 LYHHKFIG
+536 LYEHKFIN

-550 TFMEQKE
+550 TFLEQKK
-557 GCHLDFEE
+557 GCHMDLEQ

-577 GSLSVLPGNIVSAL
+577 GSLSVLPGNIISAL
-591 LMDKIGRIKMIG
+591 LMDRIGRLKMIG

-625 IGWQCLFCGA
+625 IGWQCLFCGT

-653 NKRATAFGILNGICK
+653 NQRATAFGILNGLCK
-668 FGAILGNSIF
+668 FGAILGNTIF

-693 SSSLVGGGLI
+693 AASLVGGGLI

>member
-1 MDDGYRNS
+1 MDDGHR
-9 ATLYHGARDIAREAN
+9 GKV
-24 RQSRNQGMDDYRYQ
+24 NQVSDDYRYQ
-38 DGNYEGYT
+38 DGNYEGYA
-46 PNDSYYRGGN
+46 PSNGYYQGREEPGQ
-56 ESNQDEDAQSDATEG
+56 EEDAQSDATEG

-76 EIYEGEYQGIP
+76 EVYEGEYQGIP

-93 AKQKKKSPSR
+93 AKQKKKSQALP
-103 SDDYRDQKD
+103 DEFRDHAE
-112 LMAERLEDEEQ
+112 LMAEKMEDEEQ

-134 CGHGRFQW
+134 CSHGRFQW
-142 TLFFVLG
+142 ILFFILG

-187 YLGMMAGA
+187 YLGMMVGA
-195 FIWGGLA
+195 ILWGGLA

-208 KVLGMSL
+208 QCLTLSL
-215 AINASFAS
+215 SINATFGF

-241 GIGIGGSLPIVFAYF
+241 GFGIGGSLPIVFAYF

-280 IYASAM
+280 LYASIM
-286 AWTIIP
+286 AWSIIP

-298 SMGTNYH
+298 SMGTSYH

-312 VIVCALP
+312 VVVCSLP
-319 CMASMVALKFMPES
+319 CIASLIALKFMPES

-338 EMGKHDEA
+338 EIGKHDEA
-346 WMILKHVHDTNMRA
+346 WMILKQVHDTNMRA
-360 KGAPEK
+360 KGEPER
-366 VFTVSHIKTPKQ
+366 VFTVANIKTPKQ
-378 MDEFIEIQSST
+378 IDEFIEIQSST
-389 GTWYQRWLVRFTT
+389 GTWYQRFLVRATT
-402 TFKQVWDNAL
+402 TFRQVLDNVL
-412 YCVMGPYRMNT
+412 YCLTAQYRMNT
-423 LILAVVWFTIALSY
+423 LFLAIVWFSMALSY

-445 DMIRHFQDEA
+445 DMIRYYQDEA
-455 YRAKEKI
+455 YKSREKVFYQESVKDI
-462 FKHEHLEHV
+462 

-476 LENQVHEHGRF
+476 LENQVHRNGTYI
-487 FNDKFYKMKFKN
+487 NDKFMKMKFRD
-499 VIFESS
+499 VTFEDSV
-505 LFDEC
+505 FEEC
-510 YFEDVVSP
+510 YFEDVTASE
-518 GTFFKNC
+518 TFFRNC
-525 TIESTI
+525 TIVRTV
-531 FYNTD
+531 FFNTD
-536 LYHHKFIG
+536 LYEHKFIE
-544 CRFINS
+544 CTFMNS
-550 TFMEQKE
+550 TFLEQKK
-557 GCHLDFEE
+557 GCQLDFER

-577 GSLSVLPGNIVSAL
+577 GSLSVLPGNIISAL
-591 LMDKIGRIKMIG
+591 LMDKVGRIKMIG

-625 IGWQCLFCGA
+625 IGWQCLFCGT

-653 NKRATAFGILNGICK
+653 HKRATAFGILNGICK
-668 FGAILGNSIF
+668 IGAILGNSIF

-693 SSSLVGGGLI
+693 SSALVGGGLL
-703 ALRLPETRE
+703 ALRLPETRD

>member
-1 MDDGYRNS
+1 
-9 ATLYHGARDIAREAN
+9 
-24 RQSRNQGMDDYRYQ
+24 MDDYKYQ
-38 DGNYEGYT
+38 DHYEGYA
-46 PNDSYYRGGN
+46 PGDGYYRGN
-56 ESNQDEDAQSDATEG
+56 ESNAEEDAQSDVTEG
-71 HDEDD
+71 HDEED

-87 HPDDIK
+87 HPDDAK
-93 AKQKKKSPSR
+93 AKQAKMAPSR
-103 SDDYRDQKD
+103 ADGLRGQAD
-112 LMAERLEDEEQ
+112 LQAERMEDEEQ
-123 LAHQYENIIEE
+123 LAHQYETIIDE

-162 GFVLPSAEKDMCL
+162 SFALPSAEKDMCL
-175 SSSNKGMLGLIV
+175 SSSKKGML
-187 YLGMMAGA
+187 
-195 FIWGGLA
+195 
-202 DKLGRK
+202 
-208 KVLGMSL
+208 
-215 AINASFAS
+215 
-223 LSSFVQG
+223 
-230 YGFFLFCRLIS
+230 
-241 GIGIGGSLPIVFAYF
+241 
-256 SEFLSREKRG
+256 
-266 EHLSWLCMFWMIGG
+266 
-280 IYASAM
+280 
-286 AWTIIP
+286 
-292 HYGWGF
+292 GWGF
-298 SMGTNYH
+298 SMGSSYH

-319 CMASMVALKFMPES
+319 CTVSLVALKFMPES

-366 VFTVSHIKTPKQ
+366 VFTVSNIKTPKQ

-389 GTWYQRWLVRFTT
+389 GTWYQRWLVRFKT
-402 TFKQVWDNAL
+402 TFKQVWENAL

-423 LILAVVWFTIALSY
+423 LILAVVWFTMALSY
-437 YGLIVWFP
+437 YGLTVWFP
-445 DMIRHFQDEA
+445 DMIRYFQDEA
-455 YRAKEKI
+455 YKSKMKV
-462 FKHEHLEHV
+462 FHDEHV
-471 TFNFT
+471 YGVTINFT
-476 LENQVHEHGRF
+476 MENQIHQHGKLV
-487 FNDKFYKMKFKN
+487 NDKFTKMYFKH
-499 VIFESS
+499 VLFEDT

-510 YFEDVVSP
+510 YFEDVTS
-518 GTFFKNC
+518 TDTYFKNC

-536 LYHHKFIG
+536 LYQHKFIN
-544 CRFINS
+544 CHFINV
-550 TFMEQKE
+550 TFLEQKE
-557 GCHLDFEE
+557 GCHMDLEQ

-577 GSLSVLPGNIVSAL
+577 GSLSVLPGNIISAL
-591 LMDKIGRIKMIG
+591 LMDRVGRLKMIG

-625 IGWQCLFCGA
+625 IGWQCLFCGT

-653 NKRATAFGILNGICK
+653 NQRATAFGILNGLCK
-668 FGAILGNSIF
+668 FGAILGNTIF

-693 SSSLVGGGLI
+693 ATSLVGGGLI

>member
-1 MDDGYRNS
+1 MDDRYRN
-9 ATLYHGARDIAREAN
+9 TNLYQGGREAN
-24 RQSRNQGMDDYRYQ
+24 QVSDDYRYQ
-38 DGNYEGYT
+38 DGSYEGYA
-46 PNDSYYRGGN
+46 PNDGYYRSGD
-56 ESNQDEDAQSDATEG
+56 EHAHEEDAQSDVTEG

-76 EIYEGEYQGIP
+76 EVYEGEYQGIP

-93 AKQKKKSPSR
+93 EKQKQRAPAVA
-103 SDDYRDQKD
+103 DEYRDRAD
-112 LMAERLEDEEQ
+112 LMAERMEDEEQ

-187 YLGMMAGA
+187 YLGMMVGA
-195 FIWGGLA
+195 VTLGGLA

-208 KVLGMSL
+208 KCLIISL
-215 AINASFAS
+215 SINSAFAF

-241 GIGIGGSLPIVFAYF
+241 GLGIGGSLPIVFAYF

-286 AWTIIP
+286 AWSIIP

-298 SMGTNYH
+298 SMGTKYH

-312 VIVCALP
+312 VLVCSLP
-319 CMASMVALKFMPES
+319 CIASLVALKFMPES

-338 EMGKHDEA
+338 EIGKHDEA
-346 WMILKHVHDTNMRA
+346 WMILKQVHDTNMRA
-360 KGAPEK
+360 KGEPER
-366 VFTVSHIKTPKQ
+366 VFTVSYIKTPKQ
-378 MDEFIEIQSST
+378 VDEFIEIQSST
-389 GTWYQRWLVRFTT
+389 GTWYQRWLVRITT
-402 TFKQVWDNAL
+402 TFKQVWDNVL
-412 YCVMGPYRMNT
+412 YCLTAQYRMNT
-423 LILAVVWFTIALSY
+423 LMLAVVWFTMALSY

-445 DMIRHFQDEA
+445 DMIRYLQEEA
-455 YRAKEKI
+455 YESRVKI
-462 FKHEHLEHV
+462 FDEEEVSHF

-476 LENQVHEHGRF
+476 LENQIHRNGEYR
-487 FNDKFYKMKFKN
+487 NDKFIGMKFKQ
-499 VIFESS
+499 VKFEDS
-505 LFDEC
+505 LFEEC
-510 YFEDVVSP
+510 YFEDVTSSE
-518 GTFFKNC
+518 TFFENC
-525 TIESTI
+525 TIISTV

-536 LYHHKFIG
+536 LYEHKFIN
-544 CRFINS
+544 CRLINS
-550 TFMEQKE
+550 TFLKEKE

-577 GSLSVLPGNIVSAL
+577 GSLSVLPGNIISAL

-653 NKRATAFGILNGICK
+653 DKRATAFGILNGLCK

-693 SSSLVGGGLI
+693 SSALVGGGLL

>member
-1 MDDGYRNS
+1 
-9 ATLYHGARDIAREAN
+9 
-24 RQSRNQGMDDYRYQ
+24 MDDYKYQ
-38 DGNYEGYT
+38 DHYEGYA
-46 PNDSYYRGGN
+46 PGDGYYRGN
-56 ESNQDEDAQSDATEG
+56 ESNPEEDAQSDVTEG
-71 HDEDD
+71 HDEED

-87 HPDDIK
+87 HPDDVK
-93 AKQKKKSPSR
+93 AKQAKMAPSR
-103 SDDYRDQKD
+103 ADGLRGQAD
-112 LMAERLEDEEQ
+112 LQAERMEDEEQ
-123 LAHQYENIIEE
+123 LAHQYETIIDE

-162 GFVLPSAEKDMCL
+162 SFALPSAEKDMCL
-175 SSSNKGMLGLIV
+175 SSSKKGML
-187 YLGMMAGA
+187 
-195 FIWGGLA
+195 
-202 DKLGRK
+202 
-208 KVLGMSL
+208 
-215 AINASFAS
+215 
-223 LSSFVQG
+223 
-230 YGFFLFCRLIS
+230 
-241 GIGIGGSLPIVFAYF
+241 
-256 SEFLSREKRG
+256 
-266 EHLSWLCMFWMIGG
+266 
-280 IYASAM
+280 
-286 AWTIIP
+286 
-292 HYGWGF
+292 GWGF
-298 SMGTNYH
+298 SMGSSYH

-319 CMASMVALKFMPES
+319 CTVSLVALKFMPES

-366 VFTVSHIKTPKQ
+366 VFTVSNIKTPKQ

-389 GTWYQRWLVRFTT
+389 GTWYQRWLVRFKT
-402 TFKQVWDNAL
+402 TFKQVWENAL

-423 LILAVVWFTIALSY
+423 LILAVVWFTMALSY
-437 YGLIVWFP
+437 YGLTVWFP
-445 DMIRHFQDEA
+445 DMIRYFQDEA
-455 YRAKEKI
+455 YKSKMKV
-462 FKHEHLEHV
+462 FHDEHV
-471 TFNFT
+471 YGVTINFT
-476 LENQVHEHGRF
+476 MENQIHQHGKLV
-487 FNDKFYKMKFKN
+487 NDKFTKMYFKH
-499 VIFESS
+499 VLFEDT

-510 YFEDVVSP
+510 YFEDVTS
-518 GTFFKNC
+518 TDTYFKNC

-536 LYHHKFIG
+536 LYQHKFIN
-544 CRFINS
+544 CHFINV
-550 TFMEQKE
+550 TFLEQKE
-557 GCHLDFEE
+557 GCHMDLEQ

-577 GSLSVLPGNIVSAL
+577 GSLSVLPGNIISAL
-591 LMDKIGRIKMIG
+591 LMDRVGRLKMIG

-625 IGWQCLFCGA
+625 IGWQCLFCGT

-653 NKRATAFGILNGICK
+653 NQRATAFGILNGLCK
-668 FGAILGNSIF
+668 FGAILGNTIF

-693 SSSLVGGGLI
+693 ATSLVGGGLI

>member
-1 MDDGYRNS
+1 
-9 ATLYHGARDIAREAN
+9 
-24 RQSRNQGMDDYRYQ
+24 MDDYKYQ
-38 DGNYEGYT
+38 DNYERYAPG
-46 PNDSYYRGGN
+46 DGYYRGN
-56 ESNQDEDAQSDATEG
+56 ESNPDEDAQSDVTEG
-71 HDEDD
+71 HDEED

-93 AKQKKKSPSR
+93 AKQNKMAPSR
-103 SDDYRDQKD
+103 ADGLRGQED
-112 LMAERLEDEEQ
+112 LMAERMEDEEQ
-123 LAHQYENIIEE
+123 LAHQYETIIDE

-162 GFVLPSAEKDMCL
+162 SFALPSAEKDMCL
-175 SSSNKGMLGLIV
+175 SSSKKGML
-187 YLGMMAGA
+187 
-195 FIWGGLA
+195 
-202 DKLGRK
+202 
-208 KVLGMSL
+208 
-215 AINASFAS
+215 
-223 LSSFVQG
+223 
-230 YGFFLFCRLIS
+230 
-241 GIGIGGSLPIVFAYF
+241 
-256 SEFLSREKRG
+256 
-266 EHLSWLCMFWMIGG
+266 
-280 IYASAM
+280 
-286 AWTIIP
+286 
-292 HYGWGF
+292 GWGF

-319 CMASMVALKFMPES
+319 CTVSMVALKFMPES

-346 WMILKHVHDTNMRA
+346 WMILKKVHDTNMRA
-360 KGAPEK
+360 KGTPEK

-389 GTWYQRWLVRFTT
+389 GTWYQRWLVRFST

-423 LILAVVWFTIALSY
+423 LILAVVWFTMALSY
-437 YGLIVWFP
+437 YGLTVWFP
-445 DMIRHFQDEA
+445 DMIRYFQDEE
-455 YRAKEKI
+455 YKSKMKV
-462 FKHEHLEHV
+462 FFGEHV
-471 TFNFT
+471 YGATINFT
-476 LENQVHEHGRF
+476 MENQIHQHGKLV
-487 FNDKFYKMKFKN
+487 NDKFTKMYFKH
-499 VIFESS
+499 VLFEDTF
-505 LFDEC
+505 FDEC
-510 YFEDVVSP
+510 YFEDVTS
-518 GTFFKNC
+518 TDTYFKNC

-536 LYHHKFIG
+536 LYKHKFIN

-550 TFMEQKE
+550 TFLEQKE
-557 GCHLDFEE
+557 GCHMDFEE

-577 GSLSVLPGNIVSAL
+577 GSLSVLPGNIISAL
-591 LMDKIGRIKMIG
+591 LMDRIGRLKMIG

-625 IGWQCLFCGA
+625 IGWQCLFCGT

-653 NKRATAFGILNGICK
+653 NQRATAFGILNGLCR
-668 FGAILGNSIF
+668 FGAILGNTIF

-693 SSSLVGGGLI
+693 AASLVGGGLI

>member
-1 MDDGYRNS
+1 MDDGYRN
-9 ATLYHGARDIAREAN
+9 T
-24 RQSRNQGMDDYRYQ
+24 NQVSDDYRYQ
-38 DGNYEGYT
+38 DGNYDA
-46 PNDSYYRGGN
+46 PNDGYYRGGD
-56 ESNQDEDAQSDATEG
+56 EPTQEEDAQSDVTEG

-76 EIYEGEYQGIP
+76 EVYEGEYQGIP

-93 AKQKKKSPSR
+93 EKQKKRAPAV
-103 SDDYRDQKD
+103 DDEYRDRAD
-112 LMAERLEDEEQ
+112 LMAERMEDEEQ

-187 YLGMMAGA
+187 YLGMMVGA
-195 FIWGGLA
+195 VLLGGLA

-208 KVLGMSL
+208 QCLIISL
-215 AINASFAS
+215 AINAAFAF

-241 GIGIGGSLPIVFAYF
+241 GLGIGGTLPIVFPYF

-286 AWTIIP
+286 AWSIIP
-292 HYGWGF
+292 HY
-298 SMGTNYH
+298 
-305 FHSWRVF
+305 
-312 VIVCALP
+312 
-319 CMASMVALKFMPES
+319 E
-333 PRFLL
+333 LL
-338 EMGKHDEA
+338 SLCIGKHDEA
-346 WMILKHVHDTNMRA
+346 WMILKQVHDTNMRA
-360 KGAPEK
+360 KGEPER
-366 VFTVSHIKTPKQ
+366 VFTVSYIKTPKQ
-378 MDEFIEIQSST
+378 VDEFIEIQSST
-389 GTWYQRWLVRFTT
+389 GTWYQRWLVRITT
-402 TFKQVWDNAL
+402 TLKQVWDNVL
-412 YCVMGPYRMNT
+412 YCLTAQYRMNT
-423 LILAVVWFTIALSY
+423 LMLAVVWFTMALSY

-445 DMIRHFQDEA
+445 DMIRYFQDEA
-455 YRAKEKI
+455 YESRVKI
-462 FKHEHLEHV
+462 FDEEEVSHF

-476 LENQVHEHGRF
+476 LENQIHRNGEYR
-487 FNDKFYKMKFKN
+487 NDKFIGMKFKE
-499 VIFESS
+499 VRFEDS
-505 LFDEC
+505 LFEDC
-510 YFEDVVSP
+510 YFEDVRSSE
-518 GTFFKNC
+518 TFFENC
-525 TIESTI
+525 TIISTV

-536 LYHHKFIG
+536 LYEHKFIN
-544 CRFINS
+544 CRLINS
-550 TFMEQKE
+550 TFMKEKE
-557 GCHLDFEE
+557 GCHIDFEE

-577 GSLSVLPGNIVSAL
+577 GSLSVLPGNIISAL

-653 NKRATAFGILNGICK
+653 DKRATAFGILNGLCK

-678 ASFVGITKVVPILLA
+678 SSFVGITKVVPILLA
-693 SSSLVGGGLI
+693 SSALVGGGLL